1 MKSLAAYK
9 PLDDPDT
16 GETYQISKPDY
27 LAGLNK
33 LLKALESI
41 NGQTTLDK
49 RGELRTEF
57 YLELHRRAGERVSE
71 FCTRFRSLVA
81 DLRAEGVALPEGEL
95 GWFLKEKLGLDGLR
109 KQLLETALQ
118 GREAY
123 DVIEAETLRLFKDLH
138 VSDPMHRRFDR
149 PKLTVRRMFGGPSN
163 ASTAPSSAWSS
174 AASTRTASSM
184 ASSRPN
190 LGPRRFPAAR
200 QVNFTEVPDEPEV
213 EAQRWLSTPRL
224 RRRWWLRRRSLPRS
238 WSWPR
243 TRALIP
249 SFWSLESN
257 LENAAEALVT
267 MKEARTKLADVRK
280 DRGYGKASGDAGAK
294 KFVPGAAA
302 SRKASG
308 KHPCFD
314 CGKTGHWAGDAE
326 CPSPGAV

>member
-1 MKSLAAYK
+1 MTYQFAGQLQRGVPLCTVRRRLPKVPPPLPALGTLFFLAVLVATMADEERGGGGAWGKVPTWDGSPLTWRSFRREMSWWLSSLDLESTKRYNLAARWLLRQTGIVRQRGEEFSPEELAYK
-9 PLDDPDT
+9 PAETLDDPDT
-16 GETYQISKPDY
+16 GETYQISEPDY

-138 VSDPMHRRFDR
+138 VSDPMRRRFDR
-149 PKLTVRRMFGGPSN
+149 PKLTVRRIFGGPSN

-200 QVNFTEVPDEPEV
+200 T
-213 EAQRWLSTPRL
+213 LSTARRWSS
-224 RRRWWLRRRSLPRS
+224 RRR
-238 WSWPR
+238 
-243 TRALIP
+243 
-249 SFWSLESN
+249 
-257 LENAAEALVT
+257 
-267 MKEARTKLADVRK
+267 
-280 DRGYGKASGDAGAK
+280 
-294 KFVPGAAA
+294 
-302 SRKASG
+302 
-308 KHPCFD
+308 
-314 CGKTGHWAGDAE
+314 
-326 CPSPGAV
+326 